1 MNLAPQDPVTGG
13 GLSPIYLLYNA
24 KLTLISCTLTD
35 NQGTNVGP
43 AERTRLICRPRWC

>member
-1 MNLAPQDPVTGG
+1 MSLATQDPVTEG
-13 GLSPIYLLYNA
+13 GLSPIYVLYRA

-43 AERTRLICRPRWC
+43 ASRTRLICRLRWC